1 MSLKDQ
7 LMIDLKDAMK
17 RKDVVKKS
25 TITMLRS
32 AIKQIEVDKRV
43 ELSDDDI
50 IEIIAKQIKQ
60 KKGAIEEFTK
70 ADRSDLVSE
79 AENEISILSK
89 YLPEP
94 LTEEE
99 LLKLVTEAIE
109 EIGATS
115 MKDMGKV
122 MGIVNPKCVGRADGK
137 TVSSLVK
144 KMLNK

>member
-43 ELSDDDI
+43 EVSDDDI

>member
-17 RKDVVKKS
+17 QKDVIKK
-25 TITMLRS
+25 TTVTMLRS
-32 AIKQIEVDKRV
+32 AVKQVEIDNRV

-60 KKGAIEEFTK
+60 KKGAIEEFSK
-70 ADRSDLVSE
+70 AERTDLVEE
-79 AENEISILSK
+79 AEKEISVLSK

-94 LTEEE
+94 ISEEE
-99 LLKLVTEAIE
+99 LTKLIMSAIE
-109 EIGATS
+109 EVNATS

-122 MGIVNPKCVGRADGK
+122 MSIVNPKCVGRADGK

-144 KMLNK
+144 KMINN